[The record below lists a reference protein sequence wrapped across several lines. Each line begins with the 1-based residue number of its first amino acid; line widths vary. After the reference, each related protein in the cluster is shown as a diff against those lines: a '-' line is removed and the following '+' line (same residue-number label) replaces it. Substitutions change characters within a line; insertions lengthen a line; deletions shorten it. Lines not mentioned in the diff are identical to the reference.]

1 MINKKYD
8 CIFSI
13 GEACLCAGIL
23 AKLELRNFSSPFD
36 WLYGATLEER
46 IQIFL
51 NDFADYINKEDL
63 EKIGQ
68 RDMPEPC
75 DIYYNHRNK
84 ITFNHDF
91 PLGGDLNLTYPQIKE
106 KYNHRIKKLLT
117 TIKAS
122 KQVLIVYMELPKT
135 AHKISKQTL
144 QEQLNLINNKFP
156 DTQID
161 MLYIAHNENMSD
173 GESKCEQISPNLFIG
188 ECFNRKRKDENDYSG
203 NLKNAKLVLKGISC
217 KKKIT
222 EWILFK
228 LKKLIHKTIKIFY
241 TKKLKHGE
249 IYIRLLGIK
258 IKCQNKG
265 K

>member
-91 PLGGDLNLTYPQIKE
+91 PLGGDLNLTYPKIKE
-106 KYNHRIKKLLT
+106 KYDRRIKKLLT